1 MPQKHVVTF
10 TDEQRQEVLAVVH
23 SGRAS
28 ARKITRAR
36 VLLKSEAG
44 LTDEEIV
51 EALDVGLATVERVRK
66 RFAQR
71 GLSAALDAA
80 PQPQPQRPQRRVL
93 DGVAEAHLMRLACST
108 PPDGHGHWTLDLLAD
123 RMVQL
128 HVVEAVSR
136 DTVGRCLKKTSSS
149 PGASRSSGASRPRPA
164 ARSCGTWRTC

>member
-1 MPQKHVVTF
+1 MPHKHVVSF
-10 TDEQRQEVLAVVH
+10 TEEQRQQVLAVIN
-23 SGRAS
+23 SGRAP

-66 RFAQR
+66 RFAER

-80 PQPQPQRPQRRVL
+80 PQPPRPQRRVL
-93 DGVAEAHLMRLACST
+93 DGVAEAQLIRLACST
-108 PPDGHGHWTLDLLAD
+108 PPDGHGHWTLDLLAE

-149 PGASRSSGASRPRPA
+149 PG
-164 ARSCGTWRTC
+164 